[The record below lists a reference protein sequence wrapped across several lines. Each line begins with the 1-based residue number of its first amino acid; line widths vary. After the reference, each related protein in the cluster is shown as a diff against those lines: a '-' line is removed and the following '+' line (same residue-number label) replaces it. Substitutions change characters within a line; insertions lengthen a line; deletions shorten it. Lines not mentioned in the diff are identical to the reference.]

1 MNPMKHPRRLR
12 HAAIAAVVL
21 LLLAVALWPSSAPV
35 DAAAAERG
43 AVQEAVE
50 AEGRTRV
57 RERYVIAAP
66 AAAAARRIAL
76 EPGDRVEAG
85 QTVVVLDAGS
95 AAPLDGRTR
104 SALEAW
110 VGGARASLAAAREAA
125 ASAAAAAEQAEAEAR
140 RLRALARDSLVAEQ
154 AAERA
159 ETERERAA
167 REAASVRHRQTTAEQ
182 QMRAA
187 EAMLVRGGRSGAIE
201 FELTA
206 PVDGVL
212 LRRHFESARPVQAG
226 EPLVEIGDPA
236 QLEVEVDVL
245 SADAVRLREGMRVEL
260 LRWGGG
266 PALPGRVRRIEPG
279 GFTKVSALGVEEQR
293 VWTIVELAG
302 DPDAWQRLGEG
313 YRVNA
318 RFVLDEREDALRV
331 PASAVFRHGEGHAAF
346 RIDGRRARLAPV
358 QAGLQGGGWVEV
370 LDGLGEGDR
379 VVVHPD
385 RALED
390 GAQVRER

>member
-1 MNPMKHPRRLR
+1 LPTRR
-12 HAAIAAVVL
+12 
-21 LLLAVALWPSSAPV
+21 SS
-35 DAAAAERG
+35 D
-43 AVQEAVE
+43 
-50 AEGRTRV
+50 
-57 RERYVIAAP
+57 
-66 AAAAARRIAL
+66 
-76 EPGDRVEAG
+76 
-85 QTVVVLDAGS
+85 
-95 AAPLDGRTR
+95 LDGRTR

-110 VGGARASLAAAREAA
+110 VGGARASLAAAREDA

-167 REAASVRHRQTTAEQ
+167 REAASARHRQTTAEQ

-245 SADAVRLREGMRVEL
+245 SADAVRLREGMRV
-260 LRWGGG
+260 
-266 PALPGRVRRIEPG
+266 
-279 GFTKVSALGVEEQR
+279 
-293 VWTIVELAG
+293 
-302 DPDAWQRLGEG
+302 
-313 YRVNA
+313 
-318 RFVLDEREDALRV
+318 
-331 PASAVFRHGEGHAAF
+331 
-346 RIDGRRARLAPV
+346 
-358 QAGLQGGGWVEV
+358 
-370 LDGLGEGDR
+370 
-379 VVVHPD
+379 
-385 RALED
+385 
-390 GAQVRER
+390 

>member
-1 MNPMKHPRRLR
+1 MKNARRIRYL
-12 HAAIAAVVL
+12 AAGLVVL
-21 LLLAVALWPSSAPV
+21 ALLAVALWPGARLV
-35 DAAAAERG
+35 DIGAVERG
-43 AVQEAVE
+43 AVRETVD

-76 EPGDRVEAG
+76 EPGDPVKAG

-110 VGGARASLAAAREAA
+110 VAGARASLASAREDAAA
-125 ASAAAAAEQAEAEAR
+125 ASAAAVQAQAEAR
-140 RLRALARDSLVAEQ
+140 RLRTLARDSLVAEQ
-154 AAERA
+154 AAEQA

-167 REAASVRHRQTTAEQ
+167 REAASARHRQATAEHQ
-182 QMRAA
+182 VHAA
-187 EAMLVRGGRSGAIE
+187 EAMLVRGDRNGAVE

-206 PVDGVL
+206 PVDGVV

-236 QLEVEVDVL
+236 RLEVEVDVL

-279 GFTKVSALGVEEQR
+279 GFTKTSALGVEEQR

-302 DPDAWQRLGEG
+302 GPEAWQRLGEG

-331 PASAVFRHGEGHAAF
+331 PSSAVFRHSDGQAVF
-346 RIDGRRARLAPV
+346 RIDGRRARLVPV
-358 QAGLQGGGWVEV
+358 ETGLEGGGWVEV
-370 LDGLGEGDR
+370 LDGLQEDAR

-385 RALED
+385 RELED
-390 GAQVRER
+390 GHRVRAR

>member
-1 MNPMKHPRRLR
+1 MTKPRRIRLI
-12 HAAIAAVVL
+12 AIAAVVL
-21 LLLAVALWPSSAPV
+21 ILLVVALWPSASLV
-35 DAAAAERG
+35 DAAAVDHG
-43 AVQEAVE
+43 AVRGTVE

-66 AAAAARRIAL
+66 AAAAARRIVL
-76 EPGDRVEAG
+76 EPGDAVQAG
-85 QTVVVLDAGS
+85 QAVVVLDAGI

-110 VGGARASLAAAREAA
+110 VAGARASLASAREDA
-125 ASAAAAAEQAEAEAR
+125 ASAATAATQARAAAL
-140 RLRALARDSLVAEQ
+140 RLRALAQDSLVAEQ

-167 REAASVRHRQTTAEQ
+167 REAASARHRQATADH

-187 EAMLVRGGRSGAIE
+187 EAMLVRGGHDGAVE

-206 PVDGVL
+206 PVDGVI

-236 QLEVEVDVL
+236 RLEVEVDVL

-260 LRWGGG
+260 LRWGGE

-279 GFTKVSALGVEEQR
+279 GFTKTSALGVEEQR
-293 VWTIVELAG
+293 VWTIVELTGAAE
-302 DPDAWQRLGEG
+302 AWRRLGEG

-318 RFVLDEREDALRV
+318 RFVLDEHEDALRV
-331 PASAVFRHGEGHAAF
+331 PASAMFRHGDGHAVF
-346 RIDGRRARLAPV
+346 RIDGRRARLTPV
-358 QAGLQGGGWVEV
+358 RTGLHGGGWVEII
-370 LDGLGEGDR
+370 DGLAEGAR

-390 GAQVRER
+390 GARVKER

>member
-1 MNPMKHPRRLR
+1 MKHPRRLR

-110 VGGARASLAAAREAA
+110 VGGARASLAAAREDA

-187 EAMLVRGGRSGAIE
+187 EAMLVRGGRNGAIE

-390 GAQVRER
+390 GARVRER

>member
-1 MNPMKHPRRLR
+1 
-12 HAAIAAVVL
+12 AIAAVVL

-110 VGGARASLAAAREAA
+110 VGGARASLAAAREDA

-187 EAMLVRGGRSGAIE
+187 EAMLVRGGRNGAIE

-206 PVDGVL
+206 PVDGV
-212 LRRHFESARPVQAG
+212 
-226 EPLVEIGDPA
+226 
-236 QLEVEVDVL
+236 
-245 SADAVRLREGMRVEL
+245 
-260 LRWGGG
+260 
-266 PALPGRVRRIEPG
+266 
-279 GFTKVSALGVEEQR
+279 
-293 VWTIVELAG
+293 
-302 DPDAWQRLGEG
+302 
-313 YRVNA
+313 
-318 RFVLDEREDALRV
+318 
-331 PASAVFRHGEGHAAF
+331 
-346 RIDGRRARLAPV
+346 
-358 QAGLQGGGWVEV
+358 
-370 LDGLGEGDR
+370 
-379 VVVHPD
+379 
-385 RALED
+385 
-390 GAQVRER
+390 

>member
-1 MNPMKHPRRLR
+1 MTKPRRIRLI
-12 HAAIAAVVL
+12 AIAAVVL
-21 LLLAVALWPSSAPV
+21 ILLVVALWPSASLV
-35 DAAAAERG
+35 DGAAVERG
-43 AVQEAVE
+43 AVRETVE

-66 AAAAARRIAL
+66 AAAAARRITL
-76 EPGDRVEAG
+76 EPGDTVEAG

-95 AAPLDGRTR
+95 AAPLDGRSR

-110 VGGARASLAAAREAA
+110 VAGARASLGSAREDAAA
-125 ASAAAAAEQAEAEAR
+125 AAAAAEQAQAEAR
-140 RLRALARDSLVAEQ
+140 RLRVLARDDLVAEQ

-167 REAASVRHRQTTAEQ
+167 REAASARHRQDTAEHQ
-182 QMRAA
+182 LHAA
-187 EAMLVRGGRSGAIE
+187 QAMLVRGGPSGAVE
-201 FELTA
+201 FELAA
-206 PVDGVL
+206 PVDGVV

-236 QLEVEVDVL
+236 GLEVEVDVL

-260 LRWGGG
+260 LRWGGE
-266 PALPGRVRRIEPG
+266 PALSGRVRRIEPG
-279 GFTKVSALGVEEQR
+279 GFTKTSALGVEEQR
-293 VWTIVELAG
+293 VWTIVELTG
-302 DPDAWQRLGEG
+302 DPQAWQRLGEG

-318 RFVLDEREDALRV
+318 RFVLDEHEDALRV
-331 PASAVFRHGEGHAAF
+331 PASAMFRHGDGHAVF
-346 RIDGRRARLAPV
+346 RIDGRRARLTPV
-358 QAGLQGGGWVEV
+358 RTGLHGGGWVEII
-370 LDGLGEGDR
+370 DGLAEGAR

-390 GAQVRER
+390 GARVKER